1 MGSLTHYVNSRFRNP
16 DNRRR
21 IYLGAFLVLAVA
33 GVYAG
38 LNEWFPHYGN
48 HYGLWSL
55 APPFVAIILA
65 FWTRE
70 VVSSLF
76 LGICLGGVISGEINV
91 VQGFL
96 IPSIGTESFALILL
110 VYLWA
115 LGGVNRYMDTYRR
128 CRKICHLGRP
138 SDRTRAENCQAV
150 YMADCIGVP
159 SGRNH

>member
-55 APPFVAIILA
+55 APPFVPIILS

-76 LGICLGGVISGEINV
+76 LVLCLVDRKCTRLISSHV
-91 VQGFL
+91 ALSYAFL
-96 IPSIGTESFALILL
+96 
-110 VYLWA
+110 
-115 LGGVNRYMDTYRR
+115 
-128 CRKICHLGRP
+128 C
-138 SDRTRAENCQAV
+138 
-150 YMADCIGVP
+150 
-159 SGRNH
+159 